1 MNTRRNERNGGIR
14 LNLGEQKAI
23 EYLTNNEWNV
33 TDVTSCEEYYGQDID
48 LFIYKHGQKHSIEV
62 KWDSRIAETGNMFIE
77 TITDIDKNKDGW
89 FNFCCADFIFYG
101 DSCNEL
107 FYVFSFTDL
116 QDYVKHHSM
125 EQRKAPD
132 MNSYGKV
139 KKVSQGF
146 LVPIDDFRNNYKVQV
161 ISLK

>member
-1 MNTRRNERNGGIR
+1 M
-14 LNLGEQKAI
+14 
-23 EYLTNNEWNV
+23 
-33 TDVTSCEEYYGQDID
+33 
-48 LFIYKHGQKHSIEV
+48 

-132 MNSYGKV
+132 INSYGKV
-139 KKVSQGF
+139 KKVS
-146 LVPIDDFRNNYKVQV
+146 
-161 ISLK
+161 